1 MVLAEVGLG
10 AFPPGAHEPVIQTGA
25 DGGAYQRNHA
35 TRPLLNHLSAGARGD
50 TLDDAWDELVDNF
63 FLQKFAADI
72 DSGRAGGGD
81 PEFGD
86 FAIGVELKTVNQ
98 AQLLNRAH
106 GDGGKD
112 AEIGDDGDQPAKA
125 EAGALNGCESHSAV
139 NYIVGHRVEFAYLER
154 IYSVIAADGHPVSSS
169 ELYQESCRI
178 NLNRGVGARQARD
191 QRLFGASAQPRF
203 GFRIGHCI
211 NHSAARRRMPSG
223 HSSPCA
229 SITVTP
235 KNIMSTGK
243 LQIVPLGGLG
253 EFGMNCMA
261 VRWGDDII
269 VIDAGLMFPE
279 AELLGVDI
287 VVPDISYLIENRQR
301 VRGIILT
308 HGHEDHIGALPWI
321 LSELKVPV
329 WGTEFTLAYVEDK
342 LDEHGLLEDAD
353 LREMHAG
360 ERFKAGVFT
369 VHPIRV
375 THSLVDC
382 VALAIHTPL
391 GVIIHTGDFKVDP
404 TPTDN
409 HLFDLH
415 SFAEY
420 GKQGVLALF
429 QDSTNVERKGYTPS
443 ERAVRRKFDEV
454 FAHTQRRLF
463 ISCFSSSIHRIRLA
477 VELAHQHGRKV
488 AFVGRSMN
496 NSAEIAEDLGYLEI
510 PDGLVINPGEMK
522 NFPPE
527 KVCVMISGTQGEPMS
542 ALSRAAVD
550 NHKHAKIEKGDTVVL
565 SSRIIPGNEKT
576 IYRMIDHLFR
586 REAHVIY
593 EDSTSPPIH
602 VSGHASQE
610 ELKLI
615 INLVKPKYF
624 IPVHGEYR
632 QLKLHAEMAGAM
644 HSSVGKVMLIE
655 SGDILEFDEHNAR
668 KAGRVNVG
676 RVCIDSGSR
685 TDVVEDLIIKDR
697 RHLSEDGIV
706 LPIIAINK
714 LTGRVETAPEIV
726 TRGFNPGEDGLLDGA
741 RRIVEDTL
749 AHSSEEEKA
758 DYGVIKEKIRADLKR
773 YISRQTQKRPLIMPV
788 ILEI

>member
-1 MVLAEVGLG
+1 
-10 AFPPGAHEPVIQTGA
+10 
-25 DGGAYQRNHA
+25 
-35 TRPLLNHLSAGARGD
+35 
-50 TLDDAWDELVDNF
+50 
-63 FLQKFAADI
+63 
-72 DSGRAGGGD
+72 
-81 PEFGD
+81 
-86 FAIGVELKTVNQ
+86 
-98 AQLLNRAH
+98 
-106 GDGGKD
+106 
-112 AEIGDDGDQPAKA
+112 
-125 EAGALNGCESHSAV
+125 
-139 NYIVGHRVEFAYLER
+139 
-154 IYSVIAADGHPVSSS
+154 
-169 ELYQESCRI
+169 
-178 NLNRGVGARQARD
+178 
-191 QRLFGASAQPRF
+191 
-203 GFRIGHCI
+203 
-211 NHSAARRRMPSG
+211 MP
-223 HSSPCA
+223 
-229 SITVTP
+229 
-235 KNIMSTGK
+235 TGK
-243 LQIVPLGGLG
+243 LHIVPLGGLG

-279 AELLGVDI
+279 SELLGVDI

-321 LSELKVPV
+321 LSELNVPV
-329 WGTEFTLAYVEDK
+329 WGTEFTLALLEDK
-342 LDEHGLLEDAD
+342 LEEHGLLDDAD
-353 LREMHAG
+353 LREIHAG
-360 ERFKAGVFT
+360 ERFKAGPFT
-369 VHPIRV
+369 IHPIHV

-391 GVIIHTGDFKVDP
+391 GVLIHTGDFKVDP

-409 HLFDLH
+409 KMFDLH
-415 SFAEY
+415 AFAEY
-420 GKQGVLALF
+420 GKEGVLALF

-454 FAHTQRRLF
+454 FARTERRLF
-463 ISCFSSSIHRIRLA
+463 ISCFSSSIHRIKLA
-477 VELAHQHGRKV
+477 VELAWEHGRKV
-488 AFVGRSMN
+488 AFIGRSMTN
-496 NSAEIAEDLGYLEI
+496 TSEIAEDLGYIEI
-510 PDGLVINPGEMK
+510 PEGLLIHPGEMK
-522 NFPPE
+522 NYPPE
-527 KVCVMISGTQGEPMS
+527 KVCVMISGTQGQPMS

-565 SSRIIPGNEKT
+565 SSRIIPGNEKA
-576 IYRMIDHLFR
+576 IYRMVDHLFR
-586 REAHVIY
+586 RQAHVIY
-593 EDSTSPPIH
+593 EDGSSPPIH
-602 VSGHASQE
+602 VSGHGSQE

-644 HSSVGKVMLIE
+644 HSSVGSVILIE
-655 SGDILEFDEHNAR
+655 SGDILEFDELGAR

-714 LTGRVETAPEIV
+714 LSGRVESSPEIV
-726 TRGFNPGEDGLLDGA
+726 TRGFAPGEDGFVDGA
-741 RRIVEDTL
+741 RQLVMQTL
-749 AHSSEEEKA
+749 ESSSAEEKA

-773 YISRQTQKRPLIMPV
+773 YISKQTQKRPLIMPV

>member
-1 MVLAEVGLG
+1 
-10 AFPPGAHEPVIQTGA
+10 
-25 DGGAYQRNHA
+25 
-35 TRPLLNHLSAGARGD
+35 
-50 TLDDAWDELVDNF
+50 
-63 FLQKFAADI
+63 
-72 DSGRAGGGD
+72 
-81 PEFGD
+81 
-86 FAIGVELKTVNQ
+86 
-98 AQLLNRAH
+98 
-106 GDGGKD
+106 
-112 AEIGDDGDQPAKA
+112 
-125 EAGALNGCESHSAV
+125 
-139 NYIVGHRVEFAYLER
+139 
-154 IYSVIAADGHPVSSS
+154 
-169 ELYQESCRI
+169 
-178 NLNRGVGARQARD
+178 
-191 QRLFGASAQPRF
+191 
-203 GFRIGHCI
+203 
-211 NHSAARRRMPSG
+211 MP
-223 HSSPCA
+223 
-229 SITVTP
+229 
-235 KNIMSTGK
+235 TGK
-243 LQIVPLGGLG
+243 LQVVPLGGLG

-261 VRWGDDII
+261 VRWGEDII

-287 VVPDISYLIENRQR
+287 VVPDISYLTENRQR
-301 VRGIILT
+301 VRAIILT

-342 LDEHGLLEDAD
+342 LEEHELLDDAD
-353 LREMHAG
+353 LREIKAG
-360 ERFKAGVFT
+360 ERFRVGPFT
-369 VHPIRV
+369 IHPIQV

-391 GVIIHTGDFKVDP
+391 GVIVHTGDFKVDP

-409 HLFDLH
+409 KLFDLH

-420 GKQGVLALF
+420 GKEGVLALF

-454 FAHTQRRLF
+454 FARTQRRLF
-463 ISCFSSSIHRIRLA
+463 ISCFSSSIHRIKLA
-477 VELAHQHGRKV
+477 VELAHEHGRKV
-488 AFVGRSMN
+488 AFIGRSMTS
-496 NSAEIAEDLGYLEI
+496 SAEIAADLGYIEI
-510 PDGLVINPGEMK
+510 PDGLLIHPGEMK
-522 NFPPE
+522 NFAPE

-593 EDSTSPPIH
+593 EDGSSPPVH

-610 ELKLI
+610 ELKLV
-615 INLVKPKYF
+615 INLVKPRYF

-632 QLKLHAEMAGAM
+632 QLRLHAEMAAAMRGA
-644 HSSVGKVMLIE
+644 VGNVMLIE
-655 SGDILEFDEHNAR
+655 SGDILEFDELGAR
-668 KAGRVNVG
+668 KVGRVNVG

-714 LTGRVETAPEIV
+714 LSGRVETSPEIV
-726 TRGFNPGEDGLLDGA
+726 TRGFSPGEDGFMDGA
-741 RRIVEDTL
+741 RQIVMQTL
-749 AHSSEEEKA
+749 DVSSEEEKA

-773 YISRQTQKRPLIMPV
+773 YISKQTQKRPLIMPV